1 MENLSEIT
9 PEFIEMSQPEV
20 LIPLAAAPSTTK
32 SAKGEAAQSRG

>member
-20 LIPLAAAPSTTK
+20 LIPSTAPTNAK
-32 SAKGEAAQSRG
+32 SVKRGTAQSRG